1 MDWMIENGSIIEDVD
16 FPVAFG
22 NIGYTGVAA
31 NKDIPPNKCF
41 VAIPNKL
48 LISTI
53 LVDKSE
59 LGDIMKLYP
68 VLFLDFSNLGHF

>member
-1 MDWMIENGSIIEDVD
+1 MDWMIENGSIIEGVE

-22 NIGYTGVAA
+22 NLGYTGVAA
-31 NKDIPPNKCF
+31 SQDIPPNKCF

-53 LVDKSE
+53 LVDKSD
-59 LGDIMKLYP
+59 LKDILLEYP
-68 VLFLDFSNLGHF
+68 VYLYL